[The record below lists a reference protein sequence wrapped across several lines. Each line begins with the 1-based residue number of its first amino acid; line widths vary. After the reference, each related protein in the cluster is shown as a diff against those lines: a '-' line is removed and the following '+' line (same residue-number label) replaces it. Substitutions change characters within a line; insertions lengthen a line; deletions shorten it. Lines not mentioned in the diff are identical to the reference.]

1 MIIGTQLGLIKI
13 IVCVTASEI
22 DELVI
27 NSNSNKTFISLIAS
41 AKAVRKRASVKLAC
55 SSCADE
61 QQGIAETL
69 KKRALRICITC
80 SNRSVTLSFY
90 LITGIQKQ

>member
-27 NSNSNKTFISLIAS
+27 NSNSNKAFISLIAE
-41 AKAVRKRASVKLAC
+41 ATAVRKGALAKLVCRSRA
-55 SSCADE
+55 DN
-61 QQGIAETL
+61 QQGIAETP